1 MAFPRWSVGTIK
13 VVLLGGF
20 LDLPESLPDAF
31 RGHGP
36 LLLHYRAGGEG
47 WEGARP
53 ARNCGENKAARPA
66 DTRWAGPFY
75 AYAAQM
81 PKPGSRS

>member
-13 VVLLGGF
+13 VALLSGF

-36 LLLHYRAGGEG
+36 LLLHYRPAEGEG
-47 WEGARP
+47 RERAMPRYAWELSETALWR
-53 ARNCGENKAARPA
+53 
-66 DTRWAGPFY
+66 
-75 AYAAQM
+75 
-81 PKPGSRS
+81 